1 MYDYVVKELP
11 ALIKQKFPIDDNRQS
26 IMGHSMGGHGAIIVA
41 LRNPENYRSVSAFA
55 PIVSPM
61 NCPWG
66 QKAFKNYLGDDES
79 TWAQYDSVEIMKKA
93 SRPIP
98 MLIDQGTADQF
109 LEEQLKPSLLVEV
122 ANETGYP
129 LSFNQRDG
137 YDHSYFFISSFI
149 EKHLYFHAR
158 ILMMA
163 S

>member
-109 LEEQLKPSLLVEV
+109 LEEQLKPSLLVEA

-163 S
+163 A